1 MIWCGVVYRFM
12 NNEKNTLG
20 ISGKITRLF
29 LNNWELSI
37 LSILIITAWGIVSF
51 VLMPKQYNPEIV
63 APAFIVSTDLPNA
76 TSQEV
81 FESVTRHMEDVIK
94 EIPDVNEISSQ
105 SFSGGKSMV
114 MVKFYVGSDL
124 EKAKIT
130 INQKLRDNMQLKPAG
145 ATDPI
150 IQTMDPEDVPIISI
164 GLTSDKFSE
173 AGLRKAATD
182 IANQLKQVAGASKI
196 EIKGGR
202 INNLNVNLSAG
213 KLAALKISPFEVMQA
228 IQSANGT
235 YGVHTF
241 KNADY
246 NSVLTVDGNIR
257 DAQELENIIVRT
269 QGSLNIRVSDIA
281 NVTYGPGEIT
291 NYVRLREKAAADDTA
306 KPVVYIA
313 ISKLKG
319 SNATSVANS
328 IIEKLDAL
336 KETSIPQEIKT
347 QILHN
352 EGVTAHEEITK
363 LSLELVKSILIVGAV
378 LFLILGFRS
387 ALIVSLVIPLIL
399 FAVFA
404 IGNLFGETINRIT
417 LFALILSLGLL
428 VDDAIVVVENINRY
442 FRMKLGLSKTE
453 TVVRAVDEVGSALFM
468 STLTMILA
476 FVPMAF
482 VSGMMGPYIGPIP
495 FFVPVALA
503 ASLLFAVTL
512 NPFFAHLLAK
522 ETAQEKKPNLIDR
535 TIARIE
541 ITYARTIRML
551 LDNKKA
557 RKIFLAGT
565 AIAILISLSLPLL
578 KIVKFRMLPKAD
590 KEQFYL
596 YLDLPSGTD
605 IEKTNILS
613 TELEKNILTQ
623 ENIESVESFVGESQ
637 IVDFNGLFKGSSFRV
652 QENQATLKINLTSPD
667 SRDSTSEEI
676 ASTVRKVSQDFSQL
690 HPDTNIKI
698 VEDPP
703 GPPVQ
708 ATLFLKVHGE
718 NTEKSTNI
726 ARDLKKIILQEEG
739 VVDVDT
745 SIPEQ
750 NADKTYH
757 IDTEKCQQLGI
768 SPANVNQTLFLGL
781 HGMSAGAYN
790 RQVTE
795 LGRESDQEQIIV
807 RLNGKDREF
816 SENLNRITISD
827 RNGTPIPIS
836 ELLHESDSK
845 VESMIYTDERQK
857 TVSIS
862 AEMENHSVVYAVL
875 DIFPKLLDYNLP
887 GTQETKTT
895 WTPFGVT
902 YTDVASGEQYSV
914 MIDGEWKLTL
924 EVFRDL
930 GIVMALVMFLIY
942 FVVAA
947 QTESLIIPLL
957 IMGSIPLSLIGVLP
971 GFAILGFVKG
981 TYFNA
986 TSMIGVIALSG
997 LAVKNAII
1005 YLEYLEPLRK
1015 QGLPL
1020 KDALVETGRIRL
1032 LPIFLTS
1039 LTAILG
1045 SLTIVSDPVWEG
1057 LAWAIV
1063 FGLTASTLLTLLVF
1077 PILYYLFEQKK
1088 S

>member
-1 MIWCGVVYRFM
+1 M
-12 NNEKNTLG
+12 NSEKNTLG

-29 LNNWELSI
+29 LNNRELSI
-37 LSILIITAWGIVSF
+37 LSILIIAAWGIVSF
-51 VLMPKQYNPEIV
+51 ILMPKQYNPEIV
-63 APAFIVSTDLPNA
+63 APAFVISTDFPNA

-81 FESVTRHMEDVIK
+81 FELITRKMEDVLK
-94 EIPDVNEISSQ
+94 EIPEVDEISSQ
-105 SFSGGKSMV
+105 SFSGGKSIV
-114 MVKFYVGSDL
+114 VVKFYVGADL
-124 EKAKIT
+124 EKAKT
-130 INQKLRDNMQLKPAG
+130 TLNQKLQDNIQLKPFG
-145 ATDPI
+145 ASEPVV
-150 IQTMDPEDVPIISI
+150 QTMDPEDVPIISI
-164 GLTSDKFSE
+164 GLFSDEFSE
-173 AGLRKAATD
+173 QALRKAAIEISD
-182 IANQLKQVAGASKI
+182 NLKQVPGASKM

-202 INNLNVNLSAG
+202 VDNLNVSLDAG
-213 KLAALKISPFEVMQA
+213 KLAALGISPFEIVQA
-228 IQSANGT
+228 IQSSNGG

-241 KNADY
+241 KNDEY

-257 DAQELENIIVRT
+257 DSQELENIIIRS
-269 QGSLNIRVSDIA
+269 QNSSIIRVSDVA
-281 NVTYGPGEIT
+281 VVDYGPGEIT
-291 NYVRLREKAAADDTA
+291 DYVRLREKEDTGSA
-306 KPVVYIA
+306 RPVVYIA

-319 SNATSVANS
+319 VNATTVADAV
-328 IIEKLDAL
+328 IAKLD
-336 KETSIPQEIKT
+336 EIKNSSLPAEIQT
-347 QILHN
+347 EILHN
-352 EGVTAHEEITK
+352 EGATASEEITK
-363 LSLELVKSILIVGAV
+363 LSIELAKSIAIVGAV
-378 LFLILGFRS
+378 LLLILGLRS

-399 FAVFA
+399 FAVFS

-512 NPFFAHLLAK
+512 NPFFAHLLHR
-522 ETAQEKKPNLIDR
+522 ESVQEKKPNFIDR
-535 TIARIE
+535 AIKKIE
-541 ITYARTIRML
+541 TVYAKTIRVL
-551 LDNKKA
+551 LDQSKA
-557 RKIFLAGT
+557 RNIFIAGT
-565 AIAILISLSLPLL
+565 ALAIIFSLSLPLT

-596 YLDLPSGTD
+596 YLDLPGGTD
-605 IEKTNILS
+605 IEKTNLLS
-613 TELEKNILTQ
+613 SELEKNILAR
-623 ENIESVESFVGESQ
+623 EDIESVESFVGQSQ
-637 IVDFNGLFKGSSFRV
+637 IVDFNGLFKGSSFRT
-652 QENQATLKINLTSPD
+652 QQNQATLKINLTHPEE
-667 SRDSTSEEI
+667 RDATSEDI
-676 ASTVRKVSQDFSQL
+676 ASGVRDVSREFSQA
-690 HPDTNIKI
+690 HPDANIKI

-703 GPPVQ
+703 GPPVL
-708 ATLFLKVHGE
+708 ATLFLKVQGE
-718 NTEKSTNI
+718 DTEKITAI
-726 ARDLKKIILQEEG
+726 ARDLKKTVSEVDG
-739 VVDVDT
+739 VVDLDT

-750 NADKTYH
+750 NSDRSYRVN
-757 IDTEKCQQLGI
+757 IEKSQQLGI
-768 SPANVNQTLFLGL
+768 APSAVNQTLFLGL
-781 HGMSAGAYN
+781 RGLSVGTYH
-790 RQVTE
+790 RRDDD
-795 LGRESDQEQIIV
+795 LGRTSDQEQIIV
-807 RLNGKDREF
+807 RLDGKDREF
-816 SENLNRITISD
+816 AENLNRLTIQSAD
-827 RNGTPIPIS
+827 GTPIPLP
-836 ELLHESDSK
+836 ELLIETEAEKDS
-845 VESMIYTDERQK
+845 VIYTEERQK

-862 AEMENHSVVYAVL
+862 AEMENRSIVYAVF
-875 DIFPKLLDYNLP
+875 DIFPKLLAYELP
-887 GTQETKTT
+887 SAQETKTS

-902 YTDVASGEQYSV
+902 YTDTETGERYSV
-914 MIDGEWKLTL
+914 IIDGEWKLTL

-947 QTESLIIPLL
+947 QTQSLVIPLL

-971 GFAILGFVKG
+971 GFAVLGFIKG

-1015 QGLPL
+1015 KGLPL

-1032 LPIFLTS
+1032 LPIILTS

-1045 SLTIVSDPVWEG
+1045 SLTIVADPVWEG

-1077 PILYYLFEQKK
+1077 PILYYLFERKK
-1088 S
+1088 A

>member
-1 MIWCGVVYRFM
+1 MV
-12 NNEKNTLG
+12 NEKNTVG

-29 LNNWELSI
+29 LNNRELSI
-37 LSILIITAWGIVSF
+37 LSILIIAAWGIVSF

-63 APAFIVSTDLPNA
+63 APAFIISTDLPDA
-76 TSQEV
+76 DSREV
-81 FESVTRHMEDVIK
+81 FELVTRRLEDVIK
-94 EIPDVNEISSQ
+94 EIPEVDEISSQ

-130 INQKLRDNMQLKPAG
+130 LSQKLRDNAHLKPAG
-145 ATDPI
+145 ASEPI

-173 AGLRKAATD
+173 EALRKAAID
-182 IANQLKQVAGASKI
+182 IADNLKQVEGTSKI
-196 EIKGGR
+196 EIKGGHT
-202 INNLNVNLSAG
+202 NNLNVSLDAG
-213 KLAALKISPFEVMQA
+213 KLAALNVSPAEAAQA
-228 IQSANGT
+228 IRSANGT

-241 KNADY
+241 KNDSY
-246 NSVLTVDGNIR
+246 NPVLTVDGNIR
-257 DAQELENIIVRT
+257 DAQELENII
-269 QGSLNIRVSDIA
+269 IRSQAASTIRLSDVATID
-281 NVTYGPGEIT
+281 YGPGEIT
-291 NYVRLREKAAADDTA
+291 EYVRLREKETA
-306 KPVVYIA
+306 GTSTPVVYVA

-319 SNATSVANS
+319 ANATTVANAV
-328 IIEKLDAL
+328 IAKLDAA
-336 KETSIPQEIKT
+336 KDTFIPREIEAR
-347 QILHN
+347 IFHD
-352 EGVTAHEEITK
+352 EGATADEEITK
-363 LSLELVKSILIVGAV
+363 LSVELAKSIAIVGAV
-378 LFLILGFRS
+378 LLLILGFRS

-404 IGNLFGETINRIT
+404 VGNLFGETINRIT

-442 FRMKLGLSKTE
+442 FRMKLGIGKTE

-482 VSGMMGPYIGPIP
+482 VTGMMGPYIGPIP

-512 NPFFAHLLAK
+512 NPFFAHLFNK
-522 ETAQEKKPNLIDR
+522 ETAQEKKAGIIDR
-535 TIARIE
+535 TIGKIE
-541 ITYARTIRML
+541 TVYARTIRFL
-551 LDNKKA
+551 LDYPRA
-557 RKIFLAGT
+557 RNMFLAGT
-565 AIAILISLSLPLL
+565 ALAIIVSLSLPML

-596 YLDLPSGTD
+596 YLDLPGG
-605 IEKTNILS
+605 TNIGKTDLLAM
-613 TELEKNILTQ
+613 ELEKNILAQ
-623 ENIESVESFVGESQ
+623 ENIESVESFVGQSQ

-652 QENQATLKINLTSPD
+652 QENQATLKINLTHPE
-667 SRDSTSEEI
+667 SRDAASEEI
-676 ASTVRKVSQDFSQL
+676 ASGVREISLEFSQA
-690 HPDTNIKI
+690 HPDANIKI

-703 GPPVQ
+703 GPPVL
-708 ATLFLKVHGE
+708 ATLFLKVQGDD
-718 NTEKSTNI
+718 TEKITAI
-726 ARDLKKIILQEEG
+726 ARDVKKTVSEIDG
-739 VVDVDT
+739 VVDLDT

-750 NADKTYH
+750 NADQAYRVN
-757 IDTEKCQQLGI
+757 IEKCQRLGI
-768 SPANVNQTLFLGL
+768 APDSVNQTLLLGL
-781 HGMSAGAYN
+781 RGMPVGSYR
-790 RQVTE
+790 RQDET
-795 LGRESDQEQIIV
+795 LGRRSEQEQIIV
-807 RLNGKDREF
+807 RLAGKDREF
-816 SENLNRITISD
+816 AENLNRLSIPAQD
-827 RNGTPIPIS
+827 GTPIPIS
-836 ELLHESDSK
+836 ELINRVDSD
-845 VESMIYTDERQK
+845 VDSMIYTDERQK

-862 AEMENHSVVYAVL
+862 AEMENRSVVYAVF
-875 DIFPKLLDYNLP
+875 DIFPKLLDYKLP
-887 GTQETKTT
+887 GATETKTS

-902 YTDVASGEQYSV
+902 YTDTETGEQYSV

-947 QTESLIIPLL
+947 QTESLVIPLL

-971 GFAILGFVKG
+971 GFAVLGFVKD

-1005 YLEYLEPLRK
+1005 YLEYLEPLRR

-1032 LPIFLTS
+1032 LPIILTS

-1077 PILYYLFEQKK
+1077 PILYYLFERKAE
-1088 S
+1088 

>member
-1 MIWCGVVYRFM
+1 M
-12 NNEKNTLG
+12 NSEKNTLG

-29 LNNWELSI
+29 LNNRELSI
-37 LSILIITAWGIVSF
+37 LSILIIAAWGIVSF

-63 APAFIVSTDLPNA
+63 APAFVISTDFPNA

-81 FESVTRHMEDVIK
+81 FELVTRKMEDVLK
-94 EIPDVNEISSQ
+94 EIPEVDEISSQ
-105 SFSGGKSMV
+105 SFSGGKSV
-114 MVKFYVGSDL
+114 VVVKFYVGADL
-124 EKAKIT
+124 EKAKT
-130 INQKLRDNMQLKPAG
+130 TLNQKLQDNIQLKPSG
-145 ATDPI
+145 ASEPVV
-150 IQTMDPEDVPIISI
+150 QTMDPEDVPIISI
-164 GLTSDKFSE
+164 GLFSDEFSE
-173 AGLRKAATD
+173 QALRKAAIEISD
-182 IANQLKQVAGASKI
+182 SLKQVPGTSKI

-202 INNLNVNLSAG
+202 IDNLNISLDAG
-213 KLAALKISPFEVMQA
+213 KLAALGISPFEIVQA
-228 IQSANGT
+228 IQLSNGN

-241 KNADY
+241 KNDEY

-257 DAQELENIIVRT
+257 DAQELENIIVRS
-269 QGSLNIRVSDIA
+269 QNSSVIRLSDVA
-281 NVTYGPGEIT
+281 AVDYGPGEIT
-291 NYVRLREKAAADDTA
+291 DYVRLREKNDANSPR
-306 KPVVYIA
+306 PVVYIA

-319 SNATSVANS
+319 VNATTVADAV
-328 IIEKLDAL
+328 IAKLD
-336 KETSIPQEIKT
+336 EIKNSSLPAEIQT
-347 QILHN
+347 EILHN
-352 EGVTAHEEITK
+352 EGATANEEITK
-363 LSLELVKSILIVGAV
+363 LSIELAKSIAIVGAV
-378 LFLILGFRS
+378 LLLILGLRS

-399 FAVFA
+399 FAVFS

-482 VSGMMGPYIGPIP
+482 VTGMMGPYIGPIP

-512 NPFFAHLLAK
+512 NPFFAHLLHK
-522 ETAQEKKPNLIDR
+522 ESAREKKPNLVDR
-535 TIARIE
+535 AIGKIE
-541 ITYARTIRML
+541 TVYAKTIRVL
-551 LDNKKA
+551 LDQSKA
-557 RKIFLAGT
+557 RNIFLAGT
-565 AIAILISLSLPLL
+565 ALAIILSLSLPLA

-596 YLDLPSGTD
+596 YLDLPGGTD
-605 IEKTNILS
+605 IEKTNLLS
-613 TELEKNILTQ
+613 AELEKNILAR
-623 ENIESVESFVGESQ
+623 ENIKSVESFVGQSQ
-637 IVDFNGLFKGSSFRV
+637 IVDFNGLFKGSSFRT
-652 QENQATLKINLTSPD
+652 QQNQATLKINLTHPEE
-667 SRDSTSEEI
+667 RNATSEDI
-676 ASTVRKVSQDFSQL
+676 ASGVRDVSREFSQA
-690 HPDTNIKI
+690 HPDANIKI

-703 GPPVQ
+703 GPPVL
-708 ATLFLKVHGE
+708 ATLFLKVQGE
-718 NTEKSTNI
+718 DTEKITTI
-726 ARDLKKIILQEEG
+726 ARDLKKTVSEIDG
-739 VVDVDT
+739 VVDLDT

-750 NADKTYH
+750 NSDRSYRVN
-757 IDTEKCQQLGI
+757 IEKSQQLGI
-768 SPANVNQTLFLGL
+768 APSAVNQSLFLGL
-781 HGMSAGAYN
+781 RGLPVGTYHHRDDN
-790 RQVTE
+790 
-795 LGRESDQEQIIV
+795 LGRTSDQEQIIV
-807 RLNGKDREF
+807 RLDGKDREF
-816 SENLNRITISD
+816 AENLNRLTIPSA
-827 RNGTPIPIS
+827 NGTPIPLP
-836 ELLHESDSK
+836 ELLIETEAEKDS
-845 VESMIYTDERQK
+845 VIYTEERQK

-862 AEMENHSVVYAVL
+862 AEMENRSVVYAVF
-875 DIFPKLLDYNLP
+875 DIFPKLLNYELP
-887 GTQETKTT
+887 GAQETKTS
-895 WTPFGVT
+895 WTPLGVT
-902 YTDVASGEQYSV
+902 YTDTETGERYSV

-947 QTESLIIPLL
+947 QTESLVIPLL

-971 GFAILGFVKG
+971 GFAVLGFVKG

-1015 QGLPL
+1015 KGLSL

-1032 LPIFLTS
+1032 LPIILTS

-1045 SLTIVSDPVWEG
+1045 SLTIVADPVWEG

-1077 PILYYLFEQKK
+1077 PVLYYLFERKK

>member
-1 MIWCGVVYRFM
+1 MDT
-12 NNEKNTLG
+12 EKNTLG

-29 LNNWELSI
+29 LKNRELSI
-37 LSILIITAWGIVSF
+37 LSILIIAAWGIVSF
-51 VLMPKQYNPEIV
+51 ILMPKQYNPEIV
-63 APAFIVSTDLPNA
+63 APAFIISTDLPNA

-81 FESVTRHMEDVIK
+81 FELVTRRMEDTIK
-94 EIPDVNEISSQ
+94 EIPEVDEISSQ

-130 INQKLRDNMQLKPAG
+130 LTQKLRDNAQLKPAG
-145 ATDPI
+145 ASDPI
-150 IQTMDPEDVPIISI
+150 VQTMDPEDVPIISI

-173 AGLRKAATD
+173 AGLRKAAND
-182 IANQLKQVAGASKI
+182 IADNLKQVPGTSKI

-202 INNLNVNLSAG
+202 INNLNVDLEAG
-213 KLAALKISPFEVMQA
+213 KLVALKVSPFEVTQA

-235 YGVHTF
+235 YGVHTLR
-241 KNADY
+241 NNDY
-246 NSVLTVDGNIR
+246 NAVLTVDGNIS
-257 DAQELENIIVRT
+257 DTQELENIIVRA
-269 QGSLNIRVSDIA
+269 QGSSVIRVADVA
-281 NVTYGPGEIT
+281 TVTYGPGEIT
-291 NYVRLREKAAADDTA
+291 DYVRLREKENIDEA
-306 KPVVYIA
+306 KPVVHIA

-319 SNATSVANS
+319 TNATTVANA
-328 IIEKLDAL
+328 IIAKLDEA
-336 KETSIPQEIKT
+336 KEASIPQEIKT
-347 QILHN
+347 QILRN
-352 EGVTAHEEITK
+352 EGATADEEITN
-363 LSLELVKSILIVGAV
+363 LSIELIKSIAIVGAV

-404 IGNLFGETINRIT
+404 IGDLFGQTINRIT

-482 VSGMMGPYIGPIP
+482 VTGMMGPYIGPIP

-512 NPFFAHLLAK
+512 NPFFAHLLVK
-522 ETAQEKKPNLIDR
+522 EKAQDEKPNI
-535 TIARIE
+535 IGRIIQRVE
-541 ITYARTIRML
+541 SVYARTIGFL
-551 LDNKKA
+551 LDNAKS
-557 RKIFLAGT
+557 RRIFLAGT
-565 AIAILISLSLPLL
+565 ALAVIISLSLPLF

-596 YLDLPSGTD
+596 YLDLPNGTA
-605 IEKTNILS
+605 IEKTDTL
-613 TELEKNILTQ
+613 TVELEKLILPQ

-637 IVDFNGLFKGSSFRV
+637 VVDFNGLFKGSSFRI
-652 QENQATLKINLTSPD
+652 QENQATLKINLTKPE

-676 ASTVRKVSQDFSQL
+676 ASKVRTISQDFSNL
-690 HPDTNIKI
+690 HPDANIKI

-718 NTEKSTNI
+718 NTEKITAI
-726 ARDLKKIILQEEG
+726 ARDLRETITEEKG
-739 VVDVDT
+739 VVDIDT

-750 NADKTYH
+750 NANATYR
-757 IDTEKCQQLGI
+757 INTEKCQQLGI
-768 SPANVNQTLFLGL
+768 APSSVNQVLSLEL
-781 HGMSAGAYN
+781 HGMPVGLYN
-790 RQVTE
+790 RRDNT
-795 LGRESDQEQIIV
+795 LGRESDEEQIIV
-807 RLNGKDREF
+807 RLDKEDRKFQED
-816 SENLNRITISD
+816 LNRLTVPSSD
-827 RNGTPIPIS
+827 GTPIPVS
-836 ELLHESDSK
+836 ELLVATDSK
-845 VESMIYTDERQK
+845 IESMIYTDERQK
-857 TVSIS
+857 TVSLS
-862 AEMENHSVVYAVL
+862 AEMENRSVVYAVL
-875 DIFPKLLDYNLP
+875 DIFPKLLDYKLP
-887 GTQETKTT
+887 GAEETKAT

-902 YTDVASGEQYSV
+902 YTDMGNGEQYSV

-947 QTESLIIPLL
+947 QTESLVVPLL

-971 GFAILGFVKG
+971 GFAVLGFIKG

-1005 YLEYLEPLRK
+1005 YLEYLEPLRRK
-1015 QGLPL
+1015 GLPL

-1032 LPIFLTS
+1032 LPIILTS

-1077 PILYYLFEQKK
+1077 PIFYYLFEHKE